1 MFGSRVTAP
10 SAVVQPKAP
19 GTPEADWQD
28 EPIGPDDLTIR
39 TPDGTVAAPESWLA
53 LVYSALREPGGF
65 LNVCSGPP
73 DLYAQAINH
82 EGHVVL
88 EYRDG
93 APNGISRSGTS
104 PTRSRR
110 PSLAVDERRSTIM
123 KSTSGSRFR
132 FEGSGVASRLSWKP
146 MRSPRRI
153 SPVRSTEFLR

>member
-19 GTPEADWQD
+19 GTPDADWQD

-93 APNGISRSGTS
+93 APERHFLGQGRP

-110 PSLAVDERRSTIM
+110 RSLAVDERRSTIH
-123 KSTSGSRFR
+123 GGPRVAAGFALRLWSRQSAELESAAYGARNF
-132 FEGSGVASRLSWKP
+132 
-146 MRSPRRI
+146 
-153 SPVRSTEFLR
+153 